1 MFGNALSGWHLI
13 IILAI
18 VLLLFGA
25 PKLPALAKSIAQ
37 SMRIFKNEVAS
48 DKKDPVDDDYDDR
61 PTRRSDDSTARYS
74 DGSATRRADE
84 SYPSPNRDVPP
95 KS

>member
-1 MFGNALSGWHLI
+1 MFGNAFTGWHLI

-37 SMRIFKNEVAS
+37 SMRIFKNEVNS
-48 DKKDPVDDDYDDR
+48 DKKDVVDDDHDGR
-61 PTRRSDDSTARYS
+61 TARRSDDSGVRYTDDSSARRG
-74 DGSATRRADE
+74 DD
-84 SYPSPNRDVPP
+84 SYPSTTRDVPP

>member
-48 DKKDPVDDDYDDR
+48 DKKDPVDDYDER
-61 PTRRSDDSTARYS
+61 PTRRPDESSARSTDSTTARRV
-74 DGSATRRADE
+74 DD
-84 SYPSPNRDVPP
+84 SYPSPDRDLPP